1 MNIFEAA
8 KTGKPFRRPG
18 DTETYGP
25 HFWVDLTVGKNKTVA
40 LGQDD
45 LVAEDWE
52 IQTEHDV
59 RSGAV

>member
-18 DTETYGP
+18 DMETYGP
-25 HFWVDLTVGKNKTVA
+25 HFWVDLKIGTKTVA
-40 LGQDD
+40 LDHSD

-52 IQTEHDV
+52 VQSEDEV
-59 RSGAV
+59 KSGAV